1 MKCSHEGCGN
11 KAALG
16 RLNLCVKHR
25 DERAEAGIQL
35 RNQRGSAKK
44 KAYRIANPPIC
55 RETGCDN
62 PIEVSRA
69 HRCNSCK
76 AKRAAMY
83 ESGAMREKSAK
94 QVEELADRR
103 PPKPLPHKK
112 PAKIMTD
119 AQQRRIDAELAAKD
133 RERLKSLGY
142 GNGPVTIY
150 RGAEAARVPVTP
162 IHLIPRRDFGVRES
176 GDAFQ

>member
-76 AKRAAMY
+76 AKRVAMY
-83 ESGAMREKSAK
+83 ESGSVREKK
-94 QVEELADRR
+94 TNQQEEHLSLGLE
-103 PPKPLPHKK
+103 KPIHRKK
-112 PAKIMTD
+112 PAEIMTD
-119 AQQRRIDAELAAKD
+119 AAQRRIDAELAAKD
-133 RERLKSLGY
+133 RERLKTLGY